1 MGLMAMSNQ
10 MTASG
15 KAEWRKEGRRGHNDA
30 AWRWA
35 CHHLH
40 STATVFWAGEA
51 EDGLMAVSEDPEE
64 LVEAVVWDT
73 EEEHTHKRKHVG
85 SKRQLVLLACH
96 ATGRK
101 SCSYLLALSSS
112 VASCA
117 GQWTPPLT
125 LGSGS
130 TS

>member
-1 MGLMAMSNQ
+1 MGLMAMFNQ

-15 KAEWRKEGRRGHNDA
+15 KAGRRGNNDA
-30 AWRWA
+30 AWWWA

-73 EEEHTHKRKHVG
+73 EEEHTQAQTR
-85 SKRQLVLLACH
+85 
-96 ATGRK
+96 
-101 SCSYLLALSSS
+101 
-112 VASCA
+112 
-117 GQWTPPLT
+117 
-125 LGSGS
+125 
-130 TS
+130 

>member
-1 MGLMAMSNQ
+1 MSNQ
-10 MTASG
+10 TTASG
-15 KAEWRKEGRRGHNDA
+15 EAECEGQGGDDA

-73 EEEHTHKRKHVG
+73 KE
-85 SKRQLVLLACH
+85 
-96 ATGRK
+96 
-101 SCSYLLALSSS
+101 
-112 VASCA
+112 
-117 GQWTPPLT
+117 
-125 LGSGS
+125 
-130 TS
+130 